1 MQCVLLGHFSPET
14 KVGLNLGLFRGETF
28 SEPRASMRRMKATT
42 TTATTMMM
50 MITAMSGGA
59 IDPLDGDSSQFC
71 GGFDNRKNEPN
82 VYGQPV
88 RNIWHQQ
95 VGQQVR

>member
-71 GGFDNRKNEPN
+71 S
-82 VYGQPV
+82 
-88 RNIWHQQ
+88 
-95 VGQQVR
+95 